1 MEKIKNILTIIIENI
16 TVKETGEL
24 NIIGNII
31 FAFVIY
37 IIMKFIMR
45 ISQTI
50 INRII
55 KSHIKTMEEK
65 DKKKYI
71 TLAQVFRSIVKVI
84 IYFIG
89 IVTILDI
96 FHINTNSIIATAGI
110 GSLAIGFGAQ
120 SLVKDIITGSFILI
134 EDQYSV
140 GDHVELKGYEGI
152 VEELGLRLT
161 KIRDFN
167 GELHII
173 PNGEISIVTNKSRG
187 NITTLINVT
196 IAYEENLNNVID
208 VLEKM
213 CEDIKKTNNDIIEG
227 PYILG
232 VNKLGENGIDITI
245 KILSKPLNQY
255 TNKRYMNKKVK
266 ETLEKEG
273 IEIPYTRMVILNKED

>member
-196 IAYEENLNNVID
+196 IAYEENLDNAID